1 MNKIKNWE
9 EALQWRE
16 KLREKGQKVVFTNG
30 CFDILHLGHVKLL
43 EEARLLGDALVVG
56 LNSDSSIKKIKG
68 QSRPVRCES
77 ERAEIL
83 AGLTAVDAVVI
94 FEELDPLKLI
104 LHLRPDVLVK
114 GGDWKIENIIGA
126 DVVKSWKGRVVTIPL
141 LEGKS
146 TTGII
151 ENIKRAHLLR
161 RG

>member
-1 MNKIKNWE
+1 MSKIKNWE

-56 LNSDSSIKKIKG
+56 LNSDSSVKKIKG
-68 QSRPVRCES
+68 QSRPVRCEN

-104 LHLRPDVLVK
+104 LHLKPDVLVK

-126 DVVKSWKGRVVTIPL
+126 DVVKSWKGQVVTIPL

-151 ENIKRAHLLR
+151 ENIKKAYLPR